1 MLKSINLL
9 SVFFLLLFTNACAD
23 KNGNEVDPMEEV
35 VPVKYDPAKF
45 VMGVD
50 LSYVNA
56 VEDAG
61 GVYKDEN
68 GQTVDPFVYLQKK
81 GANLVRVR
89 LWHTPS
95 WQIPLHG
102 AIKYSHLV
110 DVSKTIKRAK
120 EAGMQVNLDLHYSDD
135 WADPQKQQT
144 PKAWQ
149 GLSLK
154 LLQDSVYNYTKQVLE
169 NLAAQNL
176 TPEYIQV
183 GNENNG
189 GMCFPVGQISNNNY
203 TNFASLLKSGIKAVR
218 DFSQTSNIKPKIIL
232 HVAQLQ
238 NAEWWANGVVNNGG
252 VTDFD
257 ILGLSHYFIW
267 SEINNNNGVKT
278 TIANLKFKYKKEVMI
293 VETAYPF
300 TSASND
306 SYGNIISGQTGA
318 PNYEVT
324 TAGQLNYMKD
334 LCQAVIDGGGKGVM
348 YWEPA
353 WITSTMKDQWGVG
366 SSWENNAF
374 FDYSSKGLP
383 VLDYLTF
390 PYKF

>member
-1 MLKSINLL
+1 
-9 SVFFLLLFTNACAD
+9 
-23 KNGNEVDPMEEV
+23 
-35 VPVKYDPAKF
+35 
-45 VMGVD
+45 
-50 LSYVNA
+50 
-56 VEDAG
+56 
-61 GVYKDEN
+61 
-68 GQTVDPFVYLQKK
+68 
-81 GANLVRVR
+81 LVRLR

-102 AIKYSHLV
+102 AIKYSHLA

-154 LLQDSVYNYTKQVLE
+154 LLQDSIYNYTKQVLE

-218 DFSQTSNIKPKIIL
+218 DFSQTANIKPKIIL

-257 ILGLSHYFIW
+257 VLGLSHYFIW

-306 SYGNIISGQTGA
+306 NYSNIISGQTGA

>member
-9 SVFFLLLFTNACAD
+9 SVLFLLLFTNACAD

-35 VPVKYDPAKF
+35 IPAKYDPSKF

-68 GQTVDPFVYLQKK
+68 GQVVDPFVYLQKK

-102 AIKYSHLV
+102 AIKYSHLA

-120 EAGMQVNLDLHYSDD
+120 AAGMQVNLDLHYSDD

-154 LLQDSVYNYTKQVLE
+154 LLQDSIYNYTKQVLE
-169 NLAAQNL
+169 SLASQNL

-218 DFSQTSNIKPKIIL
+218 DFSQTATIKPKIIL

-300 TSASND
+300 TSDSND
-306 SYGNIISGQTGA
+306 NYGNIISGQTGA
-318 PNYEVT
+318 PNYEVST
-324 TAGQLNYMKD
+324 TGQLNYMKD